1 MAREAAG
8 ADGGQLATRAEYGIQ
23 LLRRDHLELVER
35 AVGWAFVGAPAA
47 KLRRVPEARALHV
60 IVGDFQD
67 ELRTERLPGKILALA
82 PAARCARPP
91 LRGRVAAVRQRPFLP
106 RVPIQRRRAVGAEIL
121 HQLAA
126 LRIGEAGAHPD
137 VLQAA

>member
-8 ADGGQLATRAEYGIQ
+8 VEAGQLTSRAEYGIQ
-23 LLRRDHLELVER
+23 LLRRDHLKLVER
-35 AVGWAFVGAPAA
+35 AVGWAFVGTPPA
-47 KLRRVPEARALHV
+47 KLRRVSEARALHV
-60 IVGDFQD
+60 IVGHLQD

-91 LRGRVAAVRQRPFLP
+91 LRDGVAAVRQRPFLP
-106 RVPIQRRRAVGAEIL
+106 GMPIQRRRAVGSEIL

-126 LRIGEAGAHPD
+126 LRIGETGAHPD